1 MRRRRTPARHSL
13 LRNCQNRANSLV
25 LWIASQSGAIVVGQF
40 INGRPRCTKSAPVAR
55 PPFDGQWMWTD
66 GKGGGQPASALF
78 RGLFSEDNPYL
89 GALEP
94 AYRELAEAMRV
105 RLPFQGADIDDRPPI
120 HCGLRRVLFRRF
132 WQDPWLFQA
141 GEALQGLRH
150 LLAAADGGRD
160 HVDHGEGHGV
170 ATPCSCSTGT
180 PAAARASA

>member
-1 MRRRRTPARHSL
+1 M
-13 LRNCQNRANSLV
+13 
-25 LWIASQSGAIVVGQF
+25 
-40 INGRPRCTKSAPVAR
+40 SAPIAR

-66 GKGGGQPASALF
+66 GKGAGQPAPALF
-78 RGLFSEDNPYL
+78 CGLLSEDNPYL
-89 GALEP
+89 GELEP

-120 HCGLRRVLFRRF
+120 HSGLRRVLFRRF

-150 LLAAADGGRD
+150 LLAAAGAITSTMVKDEWMWPR
-160 HVDHGEGHGV
+160 
-170 ATPCSCSTGT
+170 ACNCSTGT